1 MCLAVPAQIIELDG
15 ANATVDVLGTQQRA
29 STRLIPAAQVGDY
42 ILVHAGFGIQVID
55 PAEAAE
61 TLELI
66 ANMPELIADDLPDD
80 VPDPFAPLPDPA
92 AEPIPVGA
100 MSAALAQATEA

>member
-1 MCLAVPAQIIELDG
+1 MCLAVPAQIIELNG
-15 ANATVDVLGTQQRA
+15 TSATVDMLGTQQRA
-29 STRLIPAAQVGDY
+29 STRLIPNAKMGDY

-66 ANMPELIADDLPDD
+66 AQMPELIADDLPEDG
-80 VPDPFAPLPDPA
+80 PDPFAPLPDA
-92 AEPIPVGA
+92 TSEPIPVGA
-100 MSAALAQATEA
+100 MSAALDQAVEQ